1 MVITIVVAD
10 KAVYKD
16 GFCYSD
22 LALLNIPN
30 DVRALQFNSTN
41 NLGHIEFAYSY
52 GDTPIPNQEIS
63 ELPAWANDCLA
74 AWDAADYAHKNPP
87 PPTPEQLIADCKTQ
101 AKQYLQDTDW
111 SEIPSVS
118 DQTKNP
124 HLINTAEFVIYR
136 NVIRN
141 YAVNPVAT
149 PSWPVQ
155 PVAQWS

>member
-87 PPTPEQLIADCKTQ
+87 PPTPEQHAIPVT
-101 AKQYLQDTDW
+101 
-111 SEIPSVS
+111 IPSPS
-118 DQTKNP
+118 PIPAFGPLGLNP
-124 HLINTAEFVIYR
+124 NW
-136 NVIRN
+136 
-141 YAVNPVAT
+141 VAAGSGIS
-149 PSWPVQ
+149 PGR
-155 PVAQWS
+155 